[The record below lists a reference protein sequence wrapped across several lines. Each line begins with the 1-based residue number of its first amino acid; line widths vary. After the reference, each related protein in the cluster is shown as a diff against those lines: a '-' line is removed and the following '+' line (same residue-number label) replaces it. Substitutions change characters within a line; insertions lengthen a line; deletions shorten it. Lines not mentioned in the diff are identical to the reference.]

1 MRKKT
6 IFWSY
11 LPTHL
16 GGHFDTFSPKDEQKW
31 QKDDFFGGSK
41 ANAHFQ

>member
-1 MRKKT
+1 MAS
-6 IFWSY
+6 FP
-11 LPTHL
+11 LDL
-16 GGHFDTFSPKDEQKW
+16 GTHFDTFSPKDEQKW